1 MSDFGCPLAHRGRKS
16 RPIQDGAFSPYLAR
30 KGRNSLKPSLSDEA
44 WQWIKREGRRVTF
57 VRGERLMTEGERASH
72 VYAIASGEV
81 KALAESSSG
90 NPVLLA
96 LIGPD
101 QTIGLLSAFDR
112 GPREFTAIARNN
124 VTAWIL
130 TGPQYGRMLI
140 QLPSVGAAQ
149 LEAVATRF
157 RMSMRMSVERSD
169 DLACRIS
176 RQLQTMST
184 DTSCERLAADSE
196 RARQLGGCHSRGNW
210 AMPRAAEGVR
220 CYRYPPWWY
229 HDSERGAA
237 RSVPSVTSARRF
249 CGWDR
254 LSVVHVT
261 RDGASAPR
269 VIGRTTKIA

>member
-1 MSDFGCPLAHRGRKS
+1 
-16 RPIQDGAFSPYLAR
+16 
-30 KGRNSLKPSLSDEA
+30 
-44 WQWIKREGRRVTF
+44 
-57 VRGERLMTEGERASH
+57 MTEGERASH
-72 VYAIASGEV
+72 VYTIASGEV

-184 DTSCERLAADSE
+184 DTSCEDLQLTQSELASWVGATREATGRCLGRLRASGAIATHRGGITILSEERLAQFQASHQHAGSAAGTDS
-196 RARQLGGCHSRGNW
+196 
-210 AMPRAAEGVR
+210 P
-220 CYRYPPWWY
+220 
-229 HDSERGAA
+229 
-237 RSVPSVTSARRF
+237 
-249 CGWDR
+249 
-254 LSVVHVT
+254 LSM
-261 RDGASAPR
+261 
-269 VIGRTTKIA
+269 